1 MSLNVIALIFARGG
15 SKRVPRKNIR
25 LLAGKPLI
33 AYAIET
39 AKASGY
45 IQRVVVSTEDEEI
58 ADVARHYGAEVP
70 FMRPAELARDDVTAW
85 ASWQHAITEL
95 SKDREIDVT
104 VVLPPPAP
112 LRATEDVDA
121 CIELLLNS
129 DADAVI
135 AVKPAE
141 RNPYFNMVQL
151 DEAGYVHLVMP
162 TDKITRQTVPQVYD
176 ITAVAFAA
184 RPAFVMRAKSLFE
197 GKVRTI
203 SVPAERGV
211 DIDTELDFEFAEFLL
226 ARRGEGP
233 TSNHPS

>member
-1 MSLNVIALIFARGG
+1 MTPYVVALIFARGG

-39 AKASGY
+39 AKASRY
-45 IQRVVVSTEDEEI
+45 IQRVVVSTEDQEI
-58 ADVARHYGAEVP
+58 AEVAREYGAEVP
-70 FMRPAELARDDVTAW
+70 FMRPPELARDDVTAW

-95 SKDREIDVT
+95 AKERAIDVT

-112 LRATEDVDA
+112 LRAAEDVDA
-121 CIELLLNS
+121 CIEHLLNS

-141 RNPYFNMVQL
+141 RSPYFNMVQI
-151 DEAGYVHLVMP
+151 DEAGYAHLVIP

-184 RPAFVMRAKSLFE
+184 RPAFVMRTKSLFE
-197 GKVRTI
+197 GKVRSVTI
-203 SVPAERGV
+203 PAERGL

-226 ARRGEGP
+226 MRRKNQINSQE
-233 TSNHPS
+233 

>member
-1 MSLNVIALIFARGG
+1 MTPYVVGLIFARGG
-15 SKRVPRKNIR
+15 SKRVLRKNIR

-39 AKASGY
+39 AKASSY

-58 ADVARHYGAEVP
+58 ADVARQFGAEVP
-70 FMRPAELARDDVTAW
+70 FMRPPELARDDVTAW

-95 SKDREIDVT
+95 AKAREIDVT

-121 CIELLLNS
+121 CIEHLMNS

-135 AVKPAE
+135 AVKAAE

-151 DEAGYVHLVMP
+151 DEAGYAHLVMP
-162 TDKITRQTVPQVYD
+162 TDKLTRQTVPQVYD
-176 ITAVAFAA
+176 ITAVAFAS
-184 RPAFVMRAKSLFE
+184 RPAFVMGAKSLFE
-197 GKVRTI
+197 GKVRTVT
-203 SVPAERGV
+203 VPAERAV
-211 DIDTELDFEFAEFLL
+211 DIDTELDLEFAEFLL
-226 ARRGEGP
+226 ARRSEAP
-233 TSNHPS
+233 TPNHPS

>member
-1 MSLNVIALIFARGG
+1 MTPYVIALIFARGG

-39 AKASGY
+39 AKASRY
-45 IQRVVVSTEDEEI
+45 VQRVVVSTEDEEI
-58 ADVARHYGAEVP
+58 AEVARKYGGEVP
-70 FMRPAELARDDVTAW
+70 FMRPPELARDDVTAW

-95 SKDREIDVT
+95 SNERELDVT

-112 LRATEDVDA
+112 LRAAEDVDA
-121 CIELLLNS
+121 CIEHLINS
-129 DADAVI
+129 EADAVI
-135 AVKPAE
+135 AVKEAE

-151 DEAGYVHLVMP
+151 DEAGYAHLVIP

-197 GKVRTI
+197 GRVGTI
-203 SVPAERGV
+203 TVPAERAV
-211 DIDTELDFEFAEFLL
+211 DIDTELDLEFAEFLL
-226 ARRGEGP
+226 ARRGEAP
-233 TSNHPS
+233 TPNHPA